1 VADRKP
7 APPIITEEHWQAI
20 LQAAAPLSAAAD
32 VERARREMEDCL
44 REFDVLR
51 QPPELVLKSKKP
63 KEEWLG
69 VNKLVTKNLSAM
81 RKEWQ
86 QIDKLLTNLAD
97 GYYQLKRK
105 TTWNVADP
113 EWPQRNLLVLKPLR
127 QQAEAS
133 IKDYDARLRA
143 RQARRDPARERL
155 FRRLFEIWTDCF
167 HGKLAVSTPAGGS
180 PRGPLIRFIHAV
192 LAPLTL
198 SLWEGEPPSPETIRR
213 LARSARR
220 ARKRQGSFQT

>member
-1 VADRKP
+1 
-7 APPIITEEHWQAI
+7 
-20 LQAAAPLSAAAD
+20 
-32 VERARREMEDCL
+32 
-44 REFDVLR
+44 
-51 QPPELVLKSKKP
+51 
-63 KEEWLG
+63 
-69 VNKLVTKNLSAM
+69 M

-97 GYYQLKRK
+97 RYYQLKRK

-127 QQAEAS
+127 QQAEAN

-143 RQARRDPARERL
+143 CQARRDPARERL

-167 HGKLAVSTPAGGS
+167 HGKLAVSTPARGS

-198 SLWEGEPPSPETIRR
+198 ANSRAPRPYEGLPAAPDARESGKGHFKRR
-213 LARSARR
+213 
-220 ARKRQGSFQT
+220 KFF